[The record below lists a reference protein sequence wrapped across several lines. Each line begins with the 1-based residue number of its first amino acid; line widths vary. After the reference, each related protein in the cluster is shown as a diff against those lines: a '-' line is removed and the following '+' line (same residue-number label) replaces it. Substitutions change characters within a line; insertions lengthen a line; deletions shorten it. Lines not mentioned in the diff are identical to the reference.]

1 MPARILPPYPL
12 PAKAETYERVG
23 SGAKRDLALPCP
35 RASFTGNACR
45 SGSLQ
50 YVKSQSAMFITEP
63 SHARLKL
70 AAVHPFGP
78 DVECDV
84 PEYRAGARSV
94 QSNERN
100 SGYRRLNYN
109 LTVCALCVPRPRD

>member
-45 SGSLQ
+45 SASLQ
-50 YVKSQSAMFITEP
+50 YVKSRSAMFITEP
-63 SHARLKL
+63 
-70 AAVHPFGP
+70 
-78 DVECDV
+78 
-84 PEYRAGARSV
+84 
-94 QSNERN
+94 
-100 SGYRRLNYN
+100 RRVML
-109 LTVCALCVPRPRD
+109 V